1 MRTRR
6 TAAAGTDGL
15 FGADRKGKH
24 NIACLFYFR
33 CIACRMLDTASPY
46 SANCTPFI
54 FVRLSPQIRTD
65 FPQICRGESRFARQ
79 AEVKWVVEGCFSVS
93 LAKSSVFSR
102 RRKTPRGAVRLVQL
116 SPKGSLTHATVCTR
130 MPKPFFQKFFEG
142 FKGDF
147 FTKKSP
153 LSFLFNSSYSTFT
166 SAHAAAASSISRRS
180 ENGSLPPRTS

>member
-1 MRTRR
+1 MYESSPAPLQRTLKKGKSALQTETNLTSLPRWGRCRR
-6 TAAAGTDGL
+6 TATDEGLQAAGTAQCAVLLTSIPHQALSAEDV
-15 FGADRKGKH
+15 FRFRSRNRRCSADEEKLREALCASYSSPPRGKPK
-24 NIACLFYFR
+24 
-33 CIACRMLDTASPY
+33 DTASTET
-46 SANCTPFI
+46 A
-54 FVRLSPQIRTD
+54 
-65 FPQICRGESRFARQ
+65 
-79 AEVKWVVEGCFSVS
+79 
-93 LAKSSVFSR
+93 
-102 RRKTPRGAVRLVQL
+102 
-116 SPKGSLTHATVCTR
+116 HR